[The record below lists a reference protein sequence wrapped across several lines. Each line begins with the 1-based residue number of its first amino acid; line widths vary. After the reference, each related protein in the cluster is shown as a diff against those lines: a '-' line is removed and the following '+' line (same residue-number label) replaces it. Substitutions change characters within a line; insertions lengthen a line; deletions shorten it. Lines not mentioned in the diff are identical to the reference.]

1 MQSFTES
8 EISLFPKLDLPKE
21 WINMRDESKINQQ
34 VCYEFFSSCIGL
46 DVCCHFFFNGLW
58 YTPLLLVC

>member
-21 WINMRDESKINQQ
+21 WKNMRDESKINQQ
-34 VCYEFFSSCIGL
+34 VCYEFFSSLML
-46 DVCCHFFFNGLW
+46 DVCCHFFLMVYG
-58 YTPLLLVC
+58 TPLFY